1 MIDIHD
7 FFDIDENGIPVK
19 KPINRNAFTKE
30 DVAYKIK
37 VIKAMQDLGMEVTID
52 AIGNICG
59 TFPGKLRTDKSNI
72 AGSHTDS
79 VDNGGQFDGPLGVY
93 AALKAT
99 ENLVKNGKNKTNLI
113 NHKVIVYACEE
124 STRFQGKACLGS
136 KFLRGDNLD
145 LMLSK
150 SKRSEER
157 RVGKE
162 CGS

>member
-59 TFPGKLRTDKSNI
+59 TDRK
-72 AGSHTDS
+72 
-79 VDNGGQFDGPLGVY
+79 
-93 AALKAT
+93 
-99 ENLVKNGKNKTNLI
+99 
-113 NHKVIVYACEE
+113 
-124 STRFQGKACLGS
+124 STRLNS
-136 KFLRGDNLD
+136 
-145 LMLSK
+145 SHW
-150 SKRSEER
+150 S
-157 RVGKE
+157 
-162 CGS
+162 